1 MPIISMFYGIIVY
14 MFCERNAQHKKPH
27 LHAEYQGQEI
37 VVALDGEIIAGSM
50 PPKQLRML
58 LGWIAIHEDELLA
71 DWKLLSD
78 GKDYFKIDPLK

>member
-37 VVALDGEIIAGSM
+37 VIAVDGEVLAGDM
-50 PPKQLRML
+50 PNKQLRML
-58 LGWIAIHEDELLA
+58 LGWMAIHEDELNA

-78 GKDYFKIDPLK
+78 GMDYFKIEPLR